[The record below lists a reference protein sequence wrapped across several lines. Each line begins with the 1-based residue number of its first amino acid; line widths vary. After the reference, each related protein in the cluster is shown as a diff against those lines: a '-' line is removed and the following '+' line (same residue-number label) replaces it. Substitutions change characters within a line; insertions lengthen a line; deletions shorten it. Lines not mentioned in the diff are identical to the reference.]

1 VEPLDAVDLDDAVR
15 DDRRELRT
23 KKLLG
28 LGRQIVD
35 WLRGRIPHKYNNRTK
50 QAMRRV
56 QRER

>member
-1 VEPLDAVDLDDAVR
+1 VEPLGAVDLDDAVR

-28 LGRQIVD
+28 LGRQIAD

-50 QAMRRV
+50 REMRRV